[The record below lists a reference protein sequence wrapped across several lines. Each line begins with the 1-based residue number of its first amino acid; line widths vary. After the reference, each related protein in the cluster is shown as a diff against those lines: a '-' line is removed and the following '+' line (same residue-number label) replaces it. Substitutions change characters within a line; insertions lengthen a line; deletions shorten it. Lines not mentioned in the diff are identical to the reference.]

1 MNVVR
6 IQLGGLKA
14 SGQPR
19 PLATEAV
26 DRLAASIKAVG
37 LLQPITV
44 RPCSIMD
51 GGLAAKGHQIIAGHH
66 RVAAC
71 RALGWAE
78 IDAIVVDAAEHLQAE
93 LMEIDENLCRAE
105 LTASQRAQA
114 IKRRKQI
121 WEALHPTR
129 QRFDSVYEALGMDGE
144 PGGQSFP
151 TRNDDG
157 TFIKGEPKEKA
168 FAASTAAVS
177 GESKRAINQHLARA
191 DALGDDLERI
201 AGTSL
206 DKGVELDALK
216 AMPEPER
223 KELIDRAVAGEKV
236 SARASQKS
244 DEPEPEKPK
253 QSSVASL
260 AIYLHRVAREI
271 PSAMGCRSVD
281 ALERLLGS
289 AVCPDDDWKALEAS
303 LAEFSAV
310 LDVIGDRVFSG
321 SAA

>member
-244 DEPEPEKPK
+244 DAEPAKTTVKVNAAEVFAADIHAALRLAMAKF
-253 QSSVASL
+253 SCRAVAPFGEL
-260 AIYLHRVAREI
+260 IEAAYGDLDEHQRRAFEEMR
-271 PSAMGCRSVD
+271 D
-281 ALERLLGS
+281 ALMTVFEFVVPAES
-289 AVCPDDDWKALEAS
+289 A
-303 LAEFSAV
+303 
-310 LDVIGDRVFSG
+310 
-321 SAA
+321 